1 MTNGLPLSTI
11 RDMSTWRAADRL
23 PHPGG
28 PDYELDDVVEASTPD
43 QLKALGDELRR
54 SILDLLDDRAATT
67 THVAAALGRPK
78 GTIGYHLKV
87 LEEAG
92 LIRIVRTR
100 QVRAMTE
107 KYYGRVART
116 IVIRAQGDEA
126 ERFPMLAEALS
137 EARVRD
143 PADPLPMFT
152 LRKVRIPQD
161 RALEFAER
169 LVALAEE
176 FVSQPRGGDVVH
188 GLIAGVYPTE
198 LPTLPSEET
207 P

>member
-1 MTNGLPLSTI
+1 MPTI
-11 RDMSTWRAADRL
+11 AA
-23 PHPGG
+23 PGPATGG
-28 PDYELDDVVEASTPD
+28 PDYELDDVVEASSPE

-54 SILDLLDDRAATT
+54 TILDLLHDRAATT
-67 THVAAALGRPK
+67 SHLADALDRPR

-87 LEEAG
+87 LEHAG

-116 IVIRAQGDEA
+116 IVVKAGGEA
-126 ERFPMLAEALS
+126 ARFPMLAEALA
-137 EARVRD
+137 EARVRG

-152 LRKVRIPQD
+152 LRKMRIPEAQ
-161 RALEFAER
+161 AVEFAER

-176 FVSQPRGGDVVH
+176 FVSQPRGGDVVY
-188 GLIAGVYPTE
+188 GLIAGVYPTDR
-198 LPTLPSEET
+198 PTLPAAEET
-207 P
+207 S